1 MELKGF
7 ATFLW
12 LGSLYC
18 PYCLRLQWIFDIII
32 IIFPKITL
40 SDVSSLRCHI
50 VSIILSPHCFII
62 IVCCKNSHSTP
73 DCPIPQFQLLCKEM
87 EQFWGTTINYNTIF
101 DRFCHIVNFLPN
113 FINKNLTLL
122 FCVVSSD
129 SIVTFRL
136 TLPYHVIYE
145 CSLTKNERASDC
157 IKWKENP
164 LNLQLF
170 ILNSKNIVV

>member
-1 MELKGF
+1 MLNRNDNSEVCIEGVKCVVISESEVSEFLSF
-7 ATFLW
+7 FNHQIHLLSVFWSILTFDLD
-12 LGSLYC
+12 GAERFCYIFVTVGEPVCLYC

-87 EQFWGTTINYNTIF
+87 EQF
-101 DRFCHIVNFLPN
+101 
-113 FINKNLTLL
+113 
-122 FCVVSSD
+122 
-129 SIVTFRL
+129 
-136 TLPYHVIYE
+136 
-145 CSLTKNERASDC
+145 
-157 IKWKENP
+157 
-164 LNLQLF
+164 
-170 ILNSKNIVV
+170 

>member
-12 LGSLYC
+12 LGESVLSVLSATSVDIWHYNHNISQDNFIRC
-18 PYCLRLQWIFDIII
+18 QFTAMSHRVHNSRSWLFYHYCLLQKQSFHSRL
-32 IIFPKITL
+32 
-40 SDVSSLRCHI
+40 
-50 VSIILSPHCFII
+50 
-62 IVCCKNSHSTP
+62 SHSTISITLQRNGTVLRNVHELQ
-73 DCPIPQFQLLCKEM
+73 DH
-87 EQFWGTTINYNTIF
+87 FWSFLSYWIF
-101 DRFCHIVNFLPN
+101 GQILSIKIWPS
-113 FINKNLTLL
+113 

-129 SIVTFRL
+129 STVTFSL
-136 TLPYHVIYE
+136 TIPYHVIYE
-145 CSLTKNERASDC
+145 CSPTKNERASDC